1 MSAFSKLLLASVA
14 LSLSTA
20 AFAQDG
26 LVLRIGLDGGENEA
40 DQLRRSECVAE
51 PLKAATGATEVQFF
65 PSPDYNGIIQG
76 LLGGTIDIAIMGA
89 SSYAAIE
96 LQSPDA
102 VDPVLVAQQADGST
116 GYHTIMVARSDS
128 GITDLAS
135 TEGKKLGFAD
145 PDSTSGYLIPNVALP
160 ADLGKS
166 IEEFYS
172 ETGFG
177 GGHENLVLGVLDGTW
192 DVGTTFGSGQGEF
205 SEGYTSGNL
214 RIMVDKGMLDMDDLV
229 EVWQSPIIP
238 NGPLMVSNK
247 LPAEL
252 KDKVTAMFKALP
264 ETDFECFDAF
274 TAGGYTNFVDADQ
287 QMYQTII
294 DARKSV
300 IGG

>member
-1 MSAFSKLLLASVA
+1 MTAIRTLLLASVA
-14 LSLSTA
+14 LTMSTA
-20 AFAQDG
+20 AFAQDVN
-26 LVLRIGLDGGENEA
+26 VLRIGLDGGENES
-40 DQLRRSECVAE
+40 DQLRRSECVVDS
-51 PLKAATGATEVQFF
+51 LKAATGVAEVQFF
-65 PSPDYNGIIQG
+65 PSPDYNGVIQG

-89 SSYAAIE
+89 SSYASIYLSDPE
-96 LQSPDA
+96 A
-102 VDPVLVAQQADGST
+102 VDPILTTKQQDGST
-116 GYHTIMVARSDS
+116 GYVSIMVARADS

-135 TEGKKLGFAD
+135 TKGKKLGFAD
-145 PDSTSGYLIPNVALP
+145 PDSTSGYLVPNVSLP
-160 ADLGKS
+160 ADLGMP

-192 DVGTTFGSGQGEF
+192 DVGTTFGSDQGEW
-205 SEGYTSGNL
+205 SEGYTTGNL

-247 LPAEL
+247 LSDEMKEKVKAYFVGLPA
-252 KDKVTAMFKALP
+252 A
-264 ETDFECFDAF
+264 DFDCFDSF
-274 TAGGYTNFVDADQ
+274 TGGGYVDFAPADQ
-287 QMYQTII
+287 EFYQTII

>member
-1 MSAFSKLLLASVA
+1 MSAIRKLLLASVA
-14 LSLSTA
+14 LSMSTA
-20 AFAQDG
+20 AFAQDVT
-26 LVLRIGLDGGENEA
+26 VLRIGLDGGENEA

-51 PLKAATGATEVQFF
+51 PLKAATGVSEVQFF
-65 PSPDYNGIIQG
+65 PSPDYNGVIQG
-76 LLGGTIDIAIMGA
+76 LLGGTIDIAVMGA
-89 SSYAAIE
+89 SSYAAIY
-96 LQSPDA
+96 LQDPEA
-102 VDPVLVAQQADGST
+102 VTPVLTTQQEDGST
-116 GYHTIMVARSDS
+116 GYHTIMVARSDA

-135 TEGKKLGFAD
+135 TKGKKLGFAD

-160 ADLGKS
+160 ADLGMP

-214 RIMVDKGMLDMDDLV
+214 RQMVDKGMLDMDDLV

-247 LPAEL
+247 LPEDLRTKIAA
-252 KDKVTAMFKALP
+252 TFKSLP
-264 ETDFECFDAF
+264 ETDMDCFTAF
-274 TAGGYTNFVDADQ
+274 TGGGYTNFVDADQ

>member
-1 MSAFSKLLLASVA
+1 MSAIRKLLLASVA
-14 LSLSTA
+14 LSMSTA
-20 AFAQDG
+20 AFAQDVT
-26 LVLRIGLDGGENEA
+26 VLRIGLDGGENES

-51 PLKAATGATEVQFF
+51 PLKAATGVSEVQFF

-89 SSYAAIE
+89 SSYAAIY
-96 LQSPDA
+96 LQDPEA
-102 VDPVLVAQQADGST
+102 VDPVLTTKQADGST
-116 GYHTIMVARSDS
+116 GYHSIMVARADS

-135 TEGKKLGFAD
+135 TQGKKLGFAD
-145 PDSTSGYLIPNVALP
+145 PDSTSGYLVPNVSLP
-160 ADLGKS
+160 NDLGAP
-166 IEEFYS
+166 IAEFYS

-192 DVGTTFGSGQGEF
+192 DVGTTFGSGQGEW

-214 RIMVDKGMLDMDDLV
+214 RIMVDKGLLDMDDLV

-247 LPAEL
+247 LPADM
-252 KDKVTAMFKALP
+252 KQKVTDFFMALP
-264 ETDFECFDAF
+264 QTDFDCFDSF
-274 TAGGYTNFVDADQ
+274 TAGGYTEFVPAGQ
-287 QMYQTII
+287 ALYQTII

>member
-1 MSAFSKLLLASVA
+1 MTALRTILLASVA
-14 LSLSTA
+14 LTMSTA
-20 AFAQDG
+20 AFAQDVT
-26 LVLRIGLDGGENEA
+26 VLRIGLDGGENEA

-51 PLKAATGATEVQFF
+51 PLKAATGVSEVQFF

-89 SSYAAIE
+89 SSYAAIY
-96 LQSPDA
+96 LQDPEA
-102 VDPVLVAQQADGST
+102 VDPVLTTQQEDGST
-116 GYHTIMVARSDS
+116 GYHTIMVARADS

-135 TEGKKLGFAD
+135 TKGKKLGFAD
-145 PDSTSGYLIPNVALP
+145 PDSTSGFLIPSVALP
-160 ADLGKS
+160 TDIGAP
-166 IEEFYS
+166 IEEFYG

-205 SEGYTSGNL
+205 AEGYTSGNL

-247 LPAEL
+247 LPADMKE
-252 KDKVTAMFKALP
+252 KVTAFFKGLP
-264 ETDFECFDAF
+264 EADFECFDAF
-274 TAGGYTNFVDADQ
+274 TAGGYTNFVDAGQ
-287 QMYQTII
+287 PLYQTII

>member
-1 MSAFSKLLLASVA
+1 VSAIRKLLLASVA
-14 LSLSTA
+14 LSMSTA

-102 VDPVLVAQQADGST
+102 VDPVLVSQQADGST

-145 PDSTSGYLIPNVALP
+145 PDSTSGFLIPNVALP

-166 IEEFYS
+166 IEEFYG

-214 RIMVDKGMLDMDDLV
+214 RIMVDKGVLDMDDLV

-238 NGPLMVSNK
+238 NGPLMVSNSLAPEVK
-247 LPAEL
+247 EQI
-252 KDKVTAMFKALP
+252 TAMFKGLP
-264 ETDFECFDAF
+264 EADFECFDAF
-274 TAGGYTNFVDADQ
+274 TAGGYTNFVDADKA
-287 QMYQTII
+287 MYQTII
-294 DARKSV
+294 DARRSV
-300 IGG
+300 IGS